1 MLIKNCKIISPK
13 GLVSGDI
20 LIENGRIK
28 EIKKNIDKRDEEVV
42 NARGKPVI
50 PGLVDAHTHMRDFKE
65 KQKEDFIS
73 GTKAALAGGITTI
86 IDMPNTNPPITT
98 AETFNRRIKTAN
110 TSSLI
115 DFDINFG
122 ISDNMGE
129 IDKVKPASYK
139 IYMDGALGDVSKILE
154 HAFERCNQISV
165 HAEDSKTISRNTA
178 YVKDRDDFLSHADIR
193 EPKAEIDAI
202 KRACELAERYKT
214 KTHICHISSRK
225 SLGYLNSYTTS
236 EVTPHHLFLTEGYLR
251 KFKGYAKTNP
261 PLRTKRDLYALW
273 EALKNGKI
281 DIVASD
287 HAPHTTEE
295 KEGDVFECPSG
306 IPNLDVMLRLMLT
319 IVERG
324 TISLMDIA
332 RLMSENPARIFR
344 IKNKGAIEVGKDA
357 DLVILDLKK
366 EGKIDPGEFYSKA
379 KYSPFEEW
387 RTTGDVDTVILRGEI
402 AFKDNDFWVKKGYG
416 EYVRGTG

>member
-1 MLIKNCKIISPK
+1 MLVKNCKIISSK

-28 EIKKNIDKRDEEVV
+28 EIKKNINKRDEEVV

-86 IDMPNTNPPITT
+86 IDMPNTNPPITS

-110 TSSLI
+110 KSSLV

-139 IYMDGALGDVSKILE
+139 IYMDGALGDVSEILE
-154 HAFERCNQISV
+154 HAFKKCSQISV
-165 HAEDSKTISRNTA
+165 HAEDSKTISRNIA

-225 SLGYLNSYTTS
+225 SLRYLNSYTTS

-251 KFKGYAKTNP
+251 KFKGYAKTDP
-261 PLRTKRDLYALW
+261 P
-273 EALKNGKI
+273 
-281 DIVASD
+281 
-287 HAPHTTEE
+287 
-295 KEGDVFECPSG
+295 
-306 IPNLDVMLRLMLT
+306 
-319 IVERG
+319 
-324 TISLMDIA
+324 
-332 RLMSENPARIFR
+332 
-344 IKNKGAIEVGKDA
+344 
-357 DLVILDLKK
+357 
-366 EGKIDPGEFYSKA
+366 
-379 KYSPFEEW
+379 
-387 RTTGDVDTVILRGEI
+387 
-402 AFKDNDFWVKKGYG
+402 
-416 EYVRGTG
+416 